1 MARRKPITLSKPI
14 PAGEYFV
21 CQRLNGDIDS
31 FHLAETDLIHTDVG
45 KYRGNAERVLTTN
58 RPSKDPDF
66 RGTWDFYDGG
76 ILRPATRDELESL
89 RDELYHSL
97 GLVVTKLRKMR
108 EESR

>member
-1 MARRKPITLSKPI
+1 MAKRKPITLSEPI

-21 CQRLNGDIDS
+21 CQRVNGDIDS
-31 FHLAETDLIHTDVG
+31 FLLAETDLVNVKPG
-45 KYRGNAERVLTTN
+45 KYRGNAERVLTAN
-58 RPSKDPDF
+58 HPSKDPEF

-76 ILRPATRDELESL
+76 ILRPATRDELEGL
-89 RDELYHSL
+89 RDELYHRL